1 MGLAWSCLQKA
12 SLKLQERIDK
22 QINYNH
28 IRFMILRQVQLVHP
42 VFKSYF
48 QMATPTMNQPWTN
61 PPSPNQASPSSQM
74 RSPGWHHGRSPW
86 EDTRNH
92 RAHWGP
98 LRPARTGTCRGCSC
112 WASCATSPQGVSRW
126 SCAQKIV
133 GVYNSISNYT
143 YSMSSFTKQR
153 APATWISSGWK
164 TQT

>member
-98 LRPARTGTCRGCSC
+98 LRQAGTGTCRGCSC
-112 WASCATSPQGVSRW
+112 WASCATSPQEVSRW

-133 GVYNSISNYT
+133 GVCALYIVVLCP
-143 YSMSSFTKQR
+143 Q
-153 APATWISSGWK
+153 ISSVRFMYNIYII
-164 TQT
+164 